1 MADILK
7 NIIALRNNA
16 AQLQKSE
23 LLQNLKKC
31 KERMEELQVSIDNDA
46 REQQEIMGLCRK
58 IVHENQEQ
66 SIRTE
71 DDSKREEEVRFDW
84 EVVQFLACRHKVKE
98 AKQLV
103 ESLPHGHQFRI
114 LVQLYERA
122 FEISDA
128 ILRNDLRPLKEWCE

>member
-1 MADILK
+1 MADI
-7 NIIALRNNA
+7 
-16 AQLQKSE
+16 
-23 LLQNLKKC
+23 C
-31 KERMEELQVSIDNDA
+31 KEIINLRKNSHLLLKPELIKQLAKCRKRMQELQVSIDNDA

-98 AKQLV
+98 AK
-103 ESLPHGHQFRI
+103 
-114 LVQLYERA
+114 
-122 FEISDA
+122 
-128 ILRNDLRPLKEWCE
+128 